1 MPKQGKLF
9 DIRHWVPYQ
18 MWRLSQEAGYI
29 LEEEYSVKYNIRGES
44 WRFMAMLASSA
55 PVSAK
60 KLGEL
65 LDMDQV
71 QVTRALNKLLDNGYV
86 TRRTDPK
93 DRRKVILTLSTEGAE
108 VYQAI
113 VVMAMELEQKFLGEI
128 PQEEQKLFR
137 NILTGLLDNMDSIRG
152 GPKLF

>member
-1 MPKQGKLF
+1 MPEQGKLF
-9 DIRHWVPYQ
+9 DIRNWVPYQ

-93 DRRKVILTLSTEGAE
+93 DRRKVILALSAEGAE
-108 VYQAI
+108 VYEAI
-113 VVMAMELEQKFLGEI
+113 VGMAMELERKFLGEI
-128 PQEEQKLFR
+128 PPEEQNFFR
-137 NILTGLLDNMDSIRG
+137 ETLTGLLDNMDNIRG